1 MVSRMSRTAVIVE
14 GRSDQIALEALARR
28 QGRDLDGHDIS
39 IVPLGGAQA
48 IGRFLRQHSASG
60 AGVRLGGI
68 CDVNEESYF
77 IRALEAAGLGVD
89 LTRPDL
95 ERLGFYVC
103 IVDLE
108 DELIRA
114 LGPATV
120 EKIIEG
126 EGELRSFRLLQRQP
140 AQQGWTIERQLR
152 RFISSHS
159 GRKARYARLLVEALD
174 LAAVPRPLASLVD
187 YVFG

>member
-28 QGRDLDGHDIS
+28 QGRHLDGHDIS

-48 IGRFLRQHSASG
+48 IG
-60 AGVRLGGI
+60 GVRLGGI
-68 CDVNEESYF
+68 CDVNEEGYF

-103 IVDLE
+103 VVDLE

-120 EKIIEG
+120 EKVIEG

-140 AQQGWTIERQLR
+140 VQQGWTIERQLR

>member
-68 CDVNEESYF
+68 CDVNEEGYF
-77 IRALEAAGLGVD
+77 
-89 LTRPDL
+89 
-95 ERLGFYVC
+95 
-103 IVDLE
+103 
-108 DELIRA
+108 IRA

-120 EKIIEG
+120 EKVIEG

-140 AQQGWTIERQLR
+140 VQQGWTIERQLR